1 MVQRIRKLPAPKP
14 KPKPRYR
21 ITNWR
26 DYNRALVAR
35 GAITLWIDEAVVAG
49 WGAAG
54 GKGWRYSDMAILCA
68 LSLRAV
74 FGLTLR
80 QTQGFLHDLTRLL
93 GLEITVPHYSTFSR
107 RAATLTVPK
116 LARPSG
122 GPLHL
127 AVDATGLKVHGEGE
141 WKVRVHGPNRRRVW
155 RKLHLAVDTRTGALV
170 AHALTASEVHDAAE
184 LEGLLARTDAPIA
197 AVCADKAYDSF
208 DCHAAILAR
217 DAQPVIPPR
226 KGAAILPPP
235 GRKEVPPTR
244 GAAVARI
251 AEVGREAWEAET
263 GYHRR
268 SLAETAMLRYKTLIS
283 PSLRS
288 RTFDRQKVEAAVAVR
303 CINRFTALGMPRSIR
318 IG

>member
-1 MVQRIRKLPAPKP
+1 MAQRVRKSPAP

-21 ITNWR
+21 VTNWR
-26 DYNRALVAR
+26 EYNRALVAR

-54 GKGWRYSDMAILCA
+54 GKGWRYSDTAILCA

-107 RAATLTVPK
+107 RAATLTVPRP
-116 LARPSG
+116 ARSSG
-122 GPLHL
+122 GPVHL
-127 AVDATGLKVHGEGE
+127 AVDATGLKVYGAGEGN
-141 WKVRVHGPNRRRVW
+141 VRAPGTDKRRVW
-155 RKLHLAVDTRTGALV
+155 RKLHLAVDTRTGALH
-170 AHALTASEVHDAAE
+170 AHALTASEVHDGAE
-184 LEGLLARTDAPIA
+184 LDGLLARTDAPIA

-217 DAQPVIPPR
+217 DARPVIPPR
-226 KGAAILPPP
+226 KGAAIRPPP
-235 GRKEVPPTR
+235 GRKTGPPPR

-251 AEVGREAWEAET
+251 AEIGRDAWKAET

-268 SLAETAMLRYKTLIS
+268 SLAETAMLRYKTLIG
-283 PSLRS
+283 PTLRS
-288 RTFDRQKVEAAVAVR
+288 RTFERQKVEAAVGVR

-318 IG
+318 IA